1 MVTFIL
7 HRTYVV
13 WSWIIAAAVVVQ
25 VFLAGLY
32 VFGSTSIEA
41 HIINGSFLLFA
52 TLLGGIFAL
61 VARTPR
67 RVAGASWVLF
77 CLVVM
82 QVVLI
87 EVGTSAGVP
96 VLKALHPVNALVIFT
111 LSGML
116 AVRSRA
122 FIERRSGVAP
132 SLPLARRPH
141 HAHLCA
147 NAIVRP
153 ASPHA
158 KRSCAMPFTE
168 HVGSPMN
175 PTCSPTCLGAGAS
188 VHNIRDETLT

>member
-77 CLVVM
+77 CLVV
-82 QVVLI
+82 I
-87 EVGTSAGVP
+87 EAPKRGGP
-96 VLKALHPVNALVIFT
+96 VAAARAAAAPRAPV
-111 LSGML
+111 
-116 AVRSRA
+116 R
-122 FIERRSGVAP
+122 
-132 SLPLARRPH
+132 
-141 HAHLCA
+141 
-147 NAIVRP
+147 
-153 ASPHA
+153 
-158 KRSCAMPFTE
+158 
-168 HVGSPMN
+168 
-175 PTCSPTCLGAGAS
+175 
-188 VHNIRDETLT
+188 